1 MGKQVLYPEAKK
13 ALVTLL
19 AYLGDDPYREGLKE
33 TPDRVL
39 KSYSELFSGY
49 RETKENDPE
58 RILKTFEDGAKDYDE
73 LILLKGVEF
82 CSTCEHHL
90 LPFSGVAHIAYIPD
104 KKIVGISKLARLLEL
119 FSRRL
124 QVQERLTTQ
133 ITSTLDK
140 HLRPLGSACVIE
152 ATHSCMSCR
161 GVKKFST
168 MVTSSLSGVFR
179 KKSKVREEFMNLIK
193 S

>member
-1 MGKQVLYPEAKK
+1 MSGKILYPEARK
-13 ALVTLL
+13 AVITLL
-19 AYLGDDPYREGLKE
+19 EYIGEDSSREGLKE

-39 KSYSELFSGY
+39 RSYDELFKGY
-49 RETKENDPE
+49 AKTKENDPE
-58 RILKTFEDGAKDYDE
+58 KILKTFEDGAKDYDE
-73 LILLKGVEF
+73 LILLKNLEF
-82 CSTCEHHL
+82 CSMCEHHW

-104 KKIVGISKLARLLEL
+104 KRIVGISKLARLLEL
-119 FSRRL
+119 FTRRL

-133 ITSTLDK
+133 ITSALDK
-140 HLRPLGSACVIE
+140 HLKPLGSACVIE
-152 ATHSCMSCR
+152 AGHSCMSCR
-161 GVKKFST
+161 GVKKVSI